1 MAFRPTRSL
10 TRSPPK
16 DVKEGASSTSEMDT
30 QAEVSESGSEVT
42 GVRERIRVK
51 AIVNR
56 AGPENNEEEEDNIVI
71 KLSEWRAMT

>member
-1 MAFRPTRSL
+1 MAFRPMRSL

-16 DVKEGASSTSEMDT
+16 GVKEGAASTSEMDT
-30 QAEVSESGSEVT
+30 QAEVSESEVT
-42 GVRERIRVK
+42 GVREQIRVK